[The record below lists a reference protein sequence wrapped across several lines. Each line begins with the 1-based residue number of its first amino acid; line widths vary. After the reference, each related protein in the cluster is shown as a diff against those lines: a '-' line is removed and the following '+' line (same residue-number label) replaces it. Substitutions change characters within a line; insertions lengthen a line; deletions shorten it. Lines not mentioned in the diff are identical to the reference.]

1 MRAWAGDLTSES
13 SMVNGMKQ
21 SLKNV
26 VDLIFRSHKQNLFL
40 ILTLFPPLTERIPP
54 NSYGLGP
61 SANIGSKSPG
71 HH

>member
-1 MRAWAGDLTSES
+1 MRASVGDLTSGS
-13 SMVNGMKQ
+13 RMLNWIKQ

-26 VDLIFRSHKQNLFL
+26 ADLIFQSHKQNLFL
-40 ILTLFPPLTERIPP
+40 ILVFFFLNCEHIPP

-61 SANIGSKSPG
+61 SANIGSKSPW